1 MENTIAYDEITV
13 PFRLRSINK
22 WKNVNGEICFIS
34 YKLYRLYKVLKGTV
48 EKYGIVTSRILDNKN
63 DSSRKI
69 LNEA

>member
-1 MENTIAYDEITV
+1 MENTIAYDESTV

-34 YKLYRLYKVLKGTV
+34 YKLYRYKVLKGTV

>member
-1 MENTIAYDEITV
+1 MMKLLFHLDFGVLTSGKMLTV
-13 PFRLRSINK
+13 F
-22 WKNVNGEICFIS
+22 NGEICFIS
-34 YKLYRLYKVLKGTV
+34 YKLYRYKVLKGTV